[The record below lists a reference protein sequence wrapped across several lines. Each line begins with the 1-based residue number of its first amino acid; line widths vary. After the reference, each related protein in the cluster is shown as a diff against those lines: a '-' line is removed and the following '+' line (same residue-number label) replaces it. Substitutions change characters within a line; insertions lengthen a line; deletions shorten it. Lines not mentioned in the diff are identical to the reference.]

1 MGFTFHAVYFCANTI
16 KMYIDSHCH
25 LNHGMNGEGVSPEQ
39 LIKQANDNNVIGLQ
53 TICCRMHEEYE
64 LLTSIADAH
73 DNVWCSVGTHPHDV
87 SVEAEKAYSVD
98 DIVALSKHDKVIGIG
113 ESGLDYFY
121 DHADRED
128 QKVSFR
134 KHIQACQESGL
145 PLIVH
150 SRDADD
156 DCISIIKQEIANS
169 PKPLTGV
176 LHCFS
181 SGEAM
186 AMEALDFGFYIS
198 FSGMVTFKKMDWL
211 REIVRKVPQDRILIE
226 TDAPFLAPMPYR
238 GKTNQPAYVE
248 YVALELA
255 EIHDLTREE
264 MGQVTMDNF
273 FRLFPKAKNTWVE
286 PR

>member
-1 MGFTFHAVYFCANTI
+1 
-16 KMYIDSHCH
+16 MYIDSHCH
-25 LNHGMNGEGVSPEQ
+25 LNHDTNGEGVSPEQ
-39 LIKQANDNNVIGLQ
+39 LIAQARENNVVGLQ
-53 TICCRMHEEYE
+53 TISCRIHEEYD

-73 DNVWCSVGTHPHDV
+73 DNVWCSVGTHPHDA

-98 DIVALSKHDKVIGIG
+98 DIVKLSQHHKVIGIG

-121 DHADRED
+121 DLADRDD
-128 QKVSFR
+128 QKKSFR
-134 KHIQACQESGL
+134 KHIQACIETGL

-150 SRDADD
+150 SRDADE
-156 DCISIIKQEIANS
+156 DCMDIITDEIKNAS
-169 PKPLTGV
+169 KPLNGV

-186 AMEALDFGFYIS
+186 AMHALEIGFYIS
-198 FSGMVTFKKMDWL
+198 FSGMITFKKMDWL
-211 REIVRKVPQDRILIE
+211 RDIAAQVPQDRVLVE

-248 YVALELA
+248 YTALELA
-255 EIHDLTREE
+255 KIHNLTREE

-273 FRLFPKAKNTWVE
+273 FNLFTKAKDTWIK
-286 PR
+286 P